1 MPLLYTIRTDSA
13 LRIKAKQGSK
23 SIGRDI
29 FEDFG
34 RLASEIRHTLER
46 RLLDT
51 GNKVSSDQSND
62 LYQLQGHQISYNF
75 GRKVIQD
82 SRRSRHYT
90 CNMAD
95 TNQRFVITIA
105 DNML

>member
-13 LRIKAKQGSK
+13 FRIKAKQGSK

-95 TNQRFVITIA
+95 TDQRFVITIA